1 MRADDSEAR
10 PSSPKWLRPTSVTS
24 QRTAEAAPDA
34 TPGEPAA
41 PPAIEAPSR
50 EPAASEMVP
59 HTGKVHVDTEELVLN
74 CTPLGLVE
82 ELRKIHHVDATDAR
96 ALAAA
101 MRRPCT
107 P

>member
-1 MRADDSEAR
+1 MAKEGGNLPLALRALASLTDGWAVPDALKPPSMEEGGLEASVLGAQTEAR
-10 PSSPKWLRPTSVTS
+10 HGWQWKEGRLL
-24 QRTAEAAPDA
+24 A
-34 TPGEPAA
+34 
-41 PPAIEAPSR
+41 
-50 EPAASEMVP
+50 
-59 HTGKVHVDTEELVLN
+59 EELVLN